1 MSQFPLLHVVDS
13 SSTAA
18 ISRRGF
24 LKAAGAATALAAAM
38 PSQRITAGEPGI
50 SKPAS
55 ESLVRLLY
63 DSLTAQQKKQVCFG
77 WSYVAEPLGLLRTYI
92 SANWHVTKPV
102 IDSDFYTADQ
112 QKLIRE
118 IFLGLIQPEWV
129 PRIDKQLQDDEG
141 GFGKQSVAIF
151 GTPGSD
157 KFEFLLTG
165 RHITLRCDGGST
177 EHVAFG
183 GPIVYGHAASGFNE
197 KPGHP
202 NNIFWPQAVAAN
214 SVVKV
219 LDGKQRAVAVIK
231 TPPQESAIAFQG
243 PKSALPGVAVKD
255 LSADQKAGVQAVL
268 AKLIEPYRQSDRD
281 RVAACLKAQG
291 GLDDCRLAFYEKGR
305 LTADAYDIWR
315 LEGPAFVWHFRGVP
329 HVHTWVHVAD
339 DPSVPLNVESFQN
352 RPRRSLHS

>member
-1 MSQFPLLHVVDS
+1 MSQFPLLRAVDS
-13 SSTAA
+13 SSNAN

-24 LKAAGAATALAAAM
+24 LRAAGAATALAAVM
-38 PSQRITAGEPGI
+38 PSQVITAAEPATATGT
-50 SKPAS
+50 S

-63 DSLTAQQKKQVCFG
+63 DSLTSRQKEQVCFG
-77 WSYVAEPLGLLRTYI
+77 WSRVAEPLGLLRTYI

-102 IDSDFYTADQ
+102 IDSGFYTADQ

-129 PRIDKQLQDDEG
+129 SRIDRQLKDDEG
-141 GFGKQSVAIF
+141 GFGKQSIAVF
-151 GTPGSD
+151 GVPGSD
-157 KFEFLLTG
+157 KFEFILTG
-165 RHITLRCDGGST
+165 RHITLRCDGNSA
-177 EHVAFG
+177 EHVALG
-183 GPIVYGHAASGFNE
+183 GPIVYGHAASGFHE

-214 SVVKV
+214 SVAKM

-231 TPPQESAIAFQG
+231 TPPQENAIAFQG
-243 PKSALPGVAVKD
+243 RKTSLPGIAVKD
-255 LSADQKAGVQAVL
+255 LSVDQRAHVQDVL

-281 RVAACLKAQG
+281 RVVACLTTQG
-291 GLDDCRLAFYEKGR
+291 GLDDCHLAFYEEGR
-305 LTADAYDIWR
+305 LTAGEYDVWR

-339 DPSVPLNVESFQN
+339 DPSVPLNVGA
-352 RPRRSLHS
+352 

>member
-1 MSQFPLLHVVDS
+1 MLQFPLLRVVGS
-13 SSTAA
+13 SSNAN

-24 LKAAGAATALAAAM
+24 LRAAGAATALAAAM
-38 PSQRITAGEPGI
+38 PSPMITAAEPAATR
-50 SKPAS
+50 PPS
-55 ESLVRLLY
+55 ESLVKLLY
-63 DSLTAQQKKQVCFG
+63 NSLTAAQKEQVCFG
-77 WSYVAEPLGLLRTYI
+77 WSHVAEDLGLLRTRI

-102 IDSDFYTADQ
+102 IQSDFYTADQ

-129 PRIDKQLQDDEG
+129 SRIDKQLKDDEG
-141 GFGKQSVAIF
+141 GFGKQSMAIF
-151 GTPGSD
+151 GTPASD
-157 KFEFLLTG
+157 KFEFILTG
-165 RHITLRCDGGST
+165 RHITLRCDGNST

-214 SVVKV
+214 GIVKM

-231 TPPQESAIAFQG
+231 TPPRENAIGFQG
-243 PKSALPGVAVKD
+243 QKAPLPGIAVKD
-255 LSADQKAGVQAVL
+255 LSADQKAHAQAVL

-291 GLDDCRLAFYEKGR
+291 GLDDCHLAFYEEGQ
-305 LTADAYDIWR
+305 LTAGAYDIWR

-339 DPSVPLNVESFQN
+339 DPSVPLNAGA
-352 RPRRSLHS
+352 

>member
-13 SSTAA
+13 PSNAR

-24 LKAAGAATALAAAM
+24 LRAAGVATALAAAR
-38 PSQRITAGEPGI
+38 PSQMLTAAEPVI
-50 SKPAS
+50 AKPAS
-55 ESLVRLLY
+55 ESLVKLLY
-63 DSLTAQQKKQVCFG
+63 DLLTAEQKKEVCFG

-102 IDSDFYTADQ
+102 IDSAFYTADQ

-129 PRIDKQLQDDEG
+129 SRIDKQLKDDEG

-151 GTPGSD
+151 GAPGSG
-157 KFEFLLTG
+157 KFQFILTG

-177 EHVAFG
+177 EHIAFG
-183 GPIVYGHAASGFNE
+183 GPIVYGHAASGFYE

-202 NNIFWPQAVAAN
+202 ANIFWPQAVAAN
-214 SVVKV
+214 SVVKM
-219 LDGKQRAVAVIK
+219 LDGKQRAAAVIR
-231 TPPQESAIAFQG
+231 TPPQENAIAFQG
-243 PKSALPGVAVKD
+243 QKSTLPGVAVRD
-255 LSADQKAGVQAVL
+255 LSADQKAHVQAVL
-268 AKLIEPYRQSDRD
+268 AKLIEPYRQSDCD

-291 GLDDCRLAFYEKGR
+291 GLDDCHLAFYEKGQ
-305 LTADAYDIWR
+305 LTAGEYDIWR

-339 DPSVPLNVESFQN
+339 DPSVPLNAGM
-352 RPRRSLHS
+352 